1 MVRIDPT
8 ALKGFVAA
16 LLESAGS
23 APGEAATVSEHLV
36 DSNLKGHDSHGVGM
50 LSIYTDQVI
59 APRET
64 SSCRRIPSIRLTE
77 LRAWV
82 ATQSCIR

>member
-1 MVRIDPT
+1 MVQIDPT

-23 APGEAATVSEHLV
+23 APTEAAVVSDHLV

-50 LSIYTDQVI
+50 LNIYTDQ
-59 APRET
+59 ASRSHTP
-64 SSCRRIPSIRLTE
+64 
-77 LRAWV
+77 
-82 ATQSCIR
+82 ATCT